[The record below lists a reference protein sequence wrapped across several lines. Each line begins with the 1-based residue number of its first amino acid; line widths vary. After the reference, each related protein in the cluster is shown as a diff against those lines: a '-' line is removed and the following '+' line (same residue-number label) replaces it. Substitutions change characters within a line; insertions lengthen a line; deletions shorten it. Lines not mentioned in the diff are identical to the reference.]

1 MSKQRSLR
9 LLVKVR
15 VRRVNALEEAVKNAM
30 GAHQKAIEVEDEARN
45 AVSTA
50 IDEERAGVEKLQEV
64 TSAGH
69 RFDINEFLY
78 REDHAKSL
86 KGNVETCQS
95 TLESKMQATVARKQE
110 IRERR
115 LVVTRHEQKT
125 TSLKNQISQM
135 QAEAQLNADD
145 AQDEEAEE
153 SSISRFILAAKAQS
167 TRGANE

>member
-1 MSKQRSLR
+1 MSTQRSLR

-15 VRRVNALEEAVKNAM
+15 VRRVNALEEAVKKAVQE
-30 GAHQKAIEVEDEARN
+30 HQKAMEAEAGARN
-45 AVSTA
+45 AVSVA
-50 IDEERAGVEKLQEV
+50 IDEERAGIEKLQEV

-95 TLESKMQATVARKQE
+95 TLESKMQSTTTAKLQ

-115 LVVTRHEQKT
+115 LAVTRHEQKT
-125 TSLKNQISQM
+125 ESLKNRISQM
-135 QAEAQLNADD
+135 QAAAQLSADD

-153 SSISRFILAAKAQS
+153 SSISRMILAAK
-167 TRGANE
+167 NEAARRVNE